1 MSQRK
6 NITPSETGE
15 EKQEL
20 ERNTNIERQP
30 SKVRVRIPQLKS
42 IETAIRLYYE
52 RIELSNSDIKELF
65 GSIGSATISKLKKKA
80 EEVMTEENITRW
92 NTRHV
97 NTEAAYKAW
106 GLDIADLERRQKR
119 LVALAKQSHRETEQQ
134 TRTGT

>member
-1 MSQRK
+1 MTAS
-6 NITPSETGE
+6 T
-15 EKQEL
+15 
-20 ERNTNIERQP
+20 
-30 SKVRVRIPQLKS
+30 VRVRIPQLKS

-80 EEVMTEENITRW
+80 EEVMTEESIMRW
-92 NTRHV
+92 NTRYV

-119 LVALAKQSHRETEQQ
+119 LSAMAKQFHRGTEQ
-134 TRTGT
+134 RAWTGT